1 MSGGF
6 VSLHQTNASLALPAW
21 FGKLPGMGDFAQR
34 RLDAH
39 FMQVWDNW
47 LQRGLLQLRTTHS
60 DWLPHYLQGPV
71 CFFALGAGLVGERP
85 WLGVLVPSVDAVG
98 RYFPLTLVVELE
110 PHTVLYDAAGQWI
123 HRWWG
128 LAAHAAVSA
137 LENDLNS
144 AGFDA
149 ALEQLFAPD
158 SQSVVHEAP
167 HVSALPGVGQSHWFM
182 PTELTGMAVFA
193 TMGLPDGAAF
203 NALFGMAERAPVC
216 VQAA

>member
-6 VSLHQTNASLALPAW
+6 VNLHQNDAHQALPAW

-149 ALEQLFAPD
+149 ALEQLFAPGP
-158 SQSVVHEAP
+158 QSVVHEAP